1 MSQVTFKLSGKSISS
16 IIEIVREILGKVV
29 ANVAVYATPNPPV
42 LTITGHVDTL
52 ETSYQAALKGGR
64 DKKAIM
70 RLDRQRV
77 MQDMSVL
84 QAYIQ
89 TTSEGDAD
97 KILLVADVKK
107 NPSPVGILSAPANL
121 RAAFGYHDGEV
132 ITRWGG
138 IPKRLIYK
146 LGIND
151 TPGDET
157 KWTELASTTKNRYE
171 VKGLISGHIYA
182 FRVATVSVEGMGAWS
197 SPIQH
202 KAL

>member
-1 MSQVTFKLSGKSISS
+1 MSQVPFKLAGKSISVV
-16 IIEIVREILGKVV
+16 IEIVREILGKVV
-29 ANVAVYATPNPPV
+29 ANIAVYATPNPPV
-42 LTITGHVDTL
+42 LTITGHVDAL
-52 ETSYQAALKGGR
+52 ELSYQAALKGDR
-64 DKKAIM
+64 VKKAIM

-84 QAYIQ
+84 QAYVQ

-107 NPSPVGILSAPANL
+107 NPSPVGILQPPAKL
-121 RAAFGYHDGEV
+121 RAVFGLHDGEI

-138 IPKRLIYK
+138 VSKRLIYK
-146 LGIND
+146 LEIND

-157 KWTELASTTKNRYE
+157 KWADLAATTKNRFE
-171 VKGLISGHIYA
+171 VKGLISGHIYS
-182 FRVATVSVEGMGAWS
+182 FRVATVSVEGMGSWS
-197 SPIQH
+197 DPILH